1 MSAFEKGGNITTVM
15 DEGNKMDFVTQYKC
29 FGTITDNHLN
39 LNENF
44 IRSYKRAST
53 RLRLLERLT

>member
-1 MSAFEKGGNITTVM
+1 M
-15 DEGNKMDFVTQYKC
+15 DEGNKMDFVTQYKYFC
-29 FGTITDNHLN
+29 TITDNHLN